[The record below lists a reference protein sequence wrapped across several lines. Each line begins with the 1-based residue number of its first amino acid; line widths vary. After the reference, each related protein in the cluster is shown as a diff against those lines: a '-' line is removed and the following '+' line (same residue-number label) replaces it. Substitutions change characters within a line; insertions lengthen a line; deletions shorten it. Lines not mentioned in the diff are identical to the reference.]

1 MSATKDSYTL
11 KVDRHSITITNPD
24 RILFPQDKLTKLDLI
39 NYYHEIAP
47 IMIPHMHGRP
57 VSMQR
62 FPEGI
67 NHEGFYQKDAG
78 DYFPAWIKRQE
89 METEEGNKIVHYVV
103 CNNAATLVYLAQQ
116 AVITPHLWLSTTKK
130 LNYPDRMIFDFDPP
144 SEHAFADVMQAAK
157 AMRKLLEEHGLV
169 PHVMTTGS
177 KGLHVT
183 SPIKP
188 QHTFDVVRATARA
201 LAQELVSRYPD
212 LVTINV
218 RKDARE
224 GKVFVDYLRNAWGQ
238 TGVAPYAVRAR
249 DGAPIATP
257 LHWDELTARMQAQK
271 FTMQN
276 IFKRLARM
284 DDPWKDM
291 HKSARVLR
299 ELV

>member
-1 MSATKDSYTL
+1 MSATNESFDL
-11 KVDRHSITITNPD
+11 KIDRHTITITNPD

-39 NYYHEIAP
+39 TYYQAIAP

-78 DYFPAWIKRQE
+78 DYFPTWIKREE
-89 METEEGNKIVHYVV
+89 METEEGSKTVHYVV

-144 SEHAFADVMQAAK
+144 SEHAFAQVMRAAK
-157 AMRKLLEEHGLV
+157 AMRTLLEEQGLV

-183 SPIKP
+183 TAIKP
-188 QHTFDVVRATARA
+188 QHTFDVMRATARA

-212 LVTINV
+212 LVTTNV

-249 DGAPIATP
+249 NGAPIATP

-291 HKSARVLR
+291 HKSARALKI
-299 ELV
+299 

>member
-24 RILFPQDKLTKLDLI
+24 RILFPKDKLTKLDLI
-39 NYYHEIAP
+39 NYYDEIAP
-47 IMIPHMHGRP
+47 IMIPLMHGRP

-78 DYFPAWIKRQE
+78 DYFPTWIKRQQ

-130 LNYPDRMIFDFDPP
+130 LNYPDRLIFDFDPP
-144 SEHAFADVMQAAK
+144 SEHDFADVMRAAK
-157 AMRKLLEEHGLV
+157 AMRNLLEERGLV

-177 KGLHVT
+177 RGVHVT
-183 SPIKP
+183 TPIKP

-201 LAQELVSRYPD
+201 LAQELVQQYPD
-212 LVTINV
+212 LVTTNV

-249 DGAPIATP
+249 EGAPIATP
-257 LHWDELTARMQAQK
+257 LHWDELTARMQSQK
-271 FTMQN
+271 FTMKN

-291 HKSARVLR
+291 HKSARSLKV
-299 ELV
+299 